1 MRMTSKFGFPF
12 VFFQSSTIA
21 ELFEE
26 SRTAVS
32 SAFAV
37 LCCVEGFVICSAMC
51 LAREITGMA
60 VLVGLFCLYS

>member
-1 MRMTSKFGFPF
+1 MTSKFGFPF